1 MAGSLTVKLRLHL
14 GPAFHSSAVV
24 PLAPQ
29 SFEVV
34 ELRVVEMARGAP
46 DSGVLSTTME
56 SFLNLITNKTIATF
70 ARFIWKM

>member
-34 ELRVVEMARGAP
+34 KLRVVVEMARGAL
-46 DSGVLSTTME
+46 DSGAPE
-56 SFLNLITNKTIATF
+56 HNGEFLEPDHK
-70 ARFIWKM
+70 